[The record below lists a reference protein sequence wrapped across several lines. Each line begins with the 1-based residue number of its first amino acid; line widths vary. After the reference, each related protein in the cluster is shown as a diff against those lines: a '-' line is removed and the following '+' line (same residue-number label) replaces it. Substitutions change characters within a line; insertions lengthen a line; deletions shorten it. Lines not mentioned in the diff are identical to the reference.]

1 MACLNTTP
9 VGDGPRKVRLIG
21 RPVTRLSMVNT
32 EESAEAVAPLHGG
45 GRVLRRCRVLQK
57 PVQW

>member
-1 MACLNTTP
+1 
-9 VGDGPRKVRLIG
+9 VRLIG
-21 RPVTRLSMVNT
+21 RPVTRLSMVKT
-32 EESAEAVAPLHGG
+32 EESAEAVAPLHDG